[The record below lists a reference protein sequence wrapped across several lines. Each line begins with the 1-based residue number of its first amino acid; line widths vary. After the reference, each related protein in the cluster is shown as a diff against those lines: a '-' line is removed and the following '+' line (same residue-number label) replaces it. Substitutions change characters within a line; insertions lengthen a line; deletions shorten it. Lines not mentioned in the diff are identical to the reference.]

1 MRRYALAALMA
12 VLAALSCGCSSSLKA
27 TVADS
32 VNEQIPLT
40 EVRLGSGKLL
50 KVSQGGAVKLIQLK
64 DLRRITIHPYET
76 VTLNRELYFLAD
88 IEMRDGTVLASER
101 AGWNVTFVCVNDVI
115 NGNADKDETVVR
127 IPLDKVS
134 RITFK

>member
-1 MRRYALAALMA
+1 MAALAAL
-12 VLAALSCGCSSSLKA
+12 CGGCSSSLKA

-32 VNEQIPLT
+32 VNEQIPLSNI
-40 EVRLGSGKLL
+40 RLASGTQL
-50 KVSQGGAVKLIQLK
+50 KVSEGGAVKLIQLK

-76 VTLNRELYFLAD
+76 ITLNRELYFLAD
-88 IEMRDGTVLASER
+88 VELRNGTVLASER
-101 AGWNVTFVCVNDVI
+101 AGWNVTFICVNDVI
-115 NGNADKDETVVR
+115 NGSADKDETAVR